1 MRESG
6 WGFFFQGCAARTGD
20 EIARKKIKDHERL
33 KKIRTLG
40 YFSFFCFVFCFF
52 VLPKMA
58 DILEPDF

>member
-40 YFSFFCFVFCFF
+40 YFSFFVFF